1 MKIASY
7 GSKHCQMETKVQD
20 LEGLQGVSLASIVFN
35 SWYTSSKSRVSL
47 KLGKSEMVTKTQ
59 NAIHLFTQ
67 KYVDVES
74 CWGHEPDCLKENRMK
89 FPQCPDSAGR
99 W

>member
-1 MKIASY
+1 
-7 GSKHCQMETKVQD
+7 
-20 LEGLQGVSLASIVFN
+20 
-35 SWYTSSKSRVSL
+35 
-47 KLGKSEMVTKTQ
+47 MVTKTQ

-74 CWGHEPDCLKENRMK
+74 CWGHEPGCLKENRMK